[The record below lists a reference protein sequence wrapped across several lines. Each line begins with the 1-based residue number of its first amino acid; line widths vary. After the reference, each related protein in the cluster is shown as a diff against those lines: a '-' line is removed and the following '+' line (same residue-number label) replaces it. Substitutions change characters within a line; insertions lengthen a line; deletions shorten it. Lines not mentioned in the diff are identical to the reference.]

1 MKIAILSVGALLQV
15 VALYIA
21 FYSDIDGNIYLATLV
36 SVLSICCLVAIR
48 SLIAPACLLA
58 GILVGLS
65 LSHNKVDLQL
75 ITHWEKSIQNLV
87 RAKLV
92 PELVPDLVESPQQA
106 WSPSA
111 ELKYSAA
118 VGKELVG

>member
-87 RAKLV
+87 QAR
-92 PELVPDLVESPQQA
+92 LVESPQQA

-118 VGKELVG
+118 VGKELVIERSVHVPE